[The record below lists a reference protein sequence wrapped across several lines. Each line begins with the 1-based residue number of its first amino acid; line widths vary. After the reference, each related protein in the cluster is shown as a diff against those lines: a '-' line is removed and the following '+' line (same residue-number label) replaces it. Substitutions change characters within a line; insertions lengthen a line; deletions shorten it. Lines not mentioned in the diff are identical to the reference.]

1 MSTNTVGAILWTD
14 LTVPNADQIRDFYS
28 AVVGWTAT
36 AHDMGDYAD
45 YEMTPFEGVS
55 GGIPENDR
63 PVAGICHARGMNA
76 NIPAQWMIYIT
87 VPDLDQAMAQCQALG
102 GRIVVGPTSLGGT
115 QRSCVIQDPAGA
127 VATLIT
133 T

>member
-1 MSTNTVGAILWTD
+1 MSTNTVGTVVWTD
-14 LTVPNADQIRDFYS
+14 LTVQNADQIRDFYS

-36 AHDMGDYAD
+36 AHDMGEYAD
-45 YEMTPFEGVS
+45 YEMMP
-55 GGIPENDR
+55 PEADR

-87 VPDLDQAMAQCQALG
+87 VADLDQAMAQCEALG

-133 T
+133 N

>member
-1 MSTNTVGAILWTD
+1 MSTNTVGAIVWTD

-36 AHDMGDYAD
+36 AHDMGEYAD
-45 YEMTPFEGVS
+45 YEMTLPGDVS
-55 GGIPENDR
+55 EDDR
-63 PVAGICHARGMNA
+63 PVTGICHARGMNA

-115 QRSCVIQDPAGA
+115 QRSCIIQDPAGA

-133 T
+133 A